1 MLRNRDTIK
10 NMQFWGYK
18 DNNINSF
25 YVYLPPH
32 DNYFVPKVTKSK
44 EVKVDNLTLIIDYN
58 GDKIVGVEF
67 LN

>member
-1 MLRNRDTIK
+1 MERGKSIK

-18 DNNINSF
+18 DDNINSF
-25 YVYLPPH
+25 YVYLPPY

-44 EVKVDNLTLIIDYN
+44 EVKVDGLSLIIDYN

-67 LN
+67 LG